1 MMWVSWPL
9 FAASL
14 ALQILVINS
23 LRRGVYK
30 DYALVAAYS
39 LVLFFTTVADGV
51 IFSGVVQLSDARKN
65 IYFYQND
72 SVRQFML
79 FAVVIS
85 LIDRAVQAYPYRAR
99 VRVILSLTVLAS
111 VLFSLQIHSSSAHQ
125 FVYWM
130 TQVTRDLSAASAVL
144 TLLLWLMLISSRKKD
159 HLLLMVTGGLGL
171 QFTGE
176 AIAQSLRQMSHHRL
190 GVLIV
195 GNLVAGGVQ
204 LLRLYVWLEAFRRIR
219 SAQKAEKEEE
229 PGRKTPDAFPRPART
244 LFEVNS

>member
-99 VRVILSLTVLAS
+99 VLVLLSLT
-111 VLFSLQIHSSSAHQ
+111 
-125 FVYWM
+125 
-130 TQVTRDLSAASAVL
+130 
-144 TLLLWLMLISSRKKD
+144 LL
-159 HLLLMVTGGLGL
+159 
-171 QFTGE
+171 
-176 AIAQSLRQMSHHRL
+176 
-190 GVLIV
+190 
-195 GNLVAGGVQ
+195 
-204 LLRLYVWLEAFRRIR
+204 
-219 SAQKAEKEEE
+219 
-229 PGRKTPDAFPRPART
+229 
-244 LFEVNS
+244 